1 LNEAKMRRRCEW
13 AGSDPL
19 YIEYHDK
26 EWGVPVHDNRKIFE
40 MLVLEGAQAGLN
52 WLTVLRKRENYRK
65 AFDNFDPR
73 KVAKY
78 DNEKFQKLLATE
90 GIIRNKLKIR
100 SVIQNARAFLEVQKE
115 FGSFNAYIWQFVGGK
130 PIRNSWKS
138 LSELPSQ
145 TAESEAMS
153 KDLKR
158 RGFSF
163 VGPTICYAHMQAT
176 GMVNDHVVTCFR
188 YKEVERMS

>member
-1 LNEAKMRRRCEW
+1 MQKRCEW
-13 AGSDPL
+13 VGSDPL
-19 YIEYHDK
+19 YIEYHDN
-26 EWGVPVHDNRKIFE
+26 EWAVPLHDDRKIFE

-65 AFDNFDPR
+65 ALDNFDPR

-78 DNEKFQKLLATE
+78 DSKKFQELLATE

-100 SVIQNARAFLEVQKE
+100 SAIQNARAFLEVQKE
-115 FGSFNAYIWQFVGGK
+115 FGSFYAYIWQFVGGK

-138 LSELPSQ
+138 LSELP
-145 TAESEAMS
+145 A
-153 KDLKR
+153 
-158 RGFSF
+158 
-163 VGPTICYAHMQAT
+163 AHMQAT

-188 YKEVERMS
+188 YKEVECMS

>member
-1 LNEAKMRRRCEW
+1 MRKRCEW

-19 YIEYHDK
+19 YIDYHDK
-26 EWGVPVHDNRKIFE
+26 EWGVPVHDDRKIFE

-90 GIIRNKLKIR
+90 GIIRNKIKIR
-100 SVIQNARAFLEVQKE
+100 SVIQNA
-115 FGSFNAYIWQFVGGK
+115 
-130 PIRNSWKS
+130 
-138 LSELPSQ
+138 
-145 TAESEAMS
+145 
-153 KDLKR
+153 
-158 RGFSF
+158 
-163 VGPTICYAHMQAT
+163 
-176 GMVNDHVVTCFR
+176 
-188 YKEVERMS
+188 

>member
-1 LNEAKMRRRCEW
+1 MNEAKMQERCEW

-26 EWGVPVHDNRKIFE
+26 EWGVPVHDDRKIFE

-52 WLTVLRKRENYRK
+52 WLTVLRKRENYRE
-65 AFDNFDPR
+65 AFDNFDPK

-78 DNEKFQKLLATE
+78 DSEKFQKLLATE

-100 SVIQNARAFLEVQKE
+100 SAIQNARAFLELQKE
-115 FGSFNAYIWQFVGGK
+115 FGTFDAYIWQFVSGK

-138 LSELPSQ
+138 LSELPAQ
-145 TAESEAMS
+145 TSESAAMS